1 MLGFVKKYSEV
12 ILWNGALIGLG
23 MMNTDSTTSFCILK
37 NIGIDW
43 CPGCGLGHA
52 IHYALHLEFAKSVQE
67 HILGIPA
74 TLIIFY
80 QSCKAIYTINK
91 SNNKTTNY
99 EPTTIIKNV
108 S

>member
-1 MLGFVKKYSEV
+1 MLRFLRKCSEV
-12 ILWNGALIGLG
+12 ILWNGALILLG
-23 MMNTDSTTSFCILK
+23 VMKVDNTASLCILK
-37 NIGIDW
+37 NLGFTW

-52 IHYALHLEFAKSVQE
+52 IHYALHFDFERSIQE

-91 SNNKTTNY
+91 TNNYGPATT
-99 EPTTIIKNV
+99 IKNV

>member
-1 MLGFVKKYSEV
+1 MLRFLRKYSEV
-12 ILWNGALIGLG
+12 ILWNGSLIALGL
-23 MMNTDSTTSFCILK
+23 MNSKSTASLCLLK
-37 NIGIDW
+37 NLGIDW

-52 IHYALHLEFAKSVQE
+52 IHYTLHFEFGKSVQE

-91 SNNKTTNY
+91 TNNYGPATTF
-99 EPTTIIKNV
+99 KNV

>member
-1 MLGFVKKYSEV
+1 MLKFLKKYSEV
-12 ILWNGALIGLG
+12 IIWNGALIALGL
-23 MMNTDSTTSFCILK
+23 MNADSTTSFCILK
-37 NIGIDW
+37 NLGISW

-52 IHYALHLEFAKSVQE
+52 IHYALHFEFAKSIQA

-74 TLIIFY
+74 ALIIFY

-91 SNNKTTNY
+91 TNNY
-99 EPTTIIKNV
+99 GPTTITKNV

>member
-1 MLGFVKKYSEV
+1 MLRFLQKYSEV
-12 ILWNGALIGLG
+12 ILWNGALILLG
-23 MMNTDSTTSFCILK
+23 FMKVDNSTSLCILK
-37 NIGIDW
+37 NLGFTW

-52 IHYALHLEFAKSVQE
+52 IHYALHFEFQKSVQE

-91 SNNKTTNY
+91 TNNYGPATTF
-99 EPTTIIKNV
+99 KNV

>member
-1 MLGFVKKYSEV
+1 MLRFLRKYSEV
-12 ILWNGALIGLG
+12 ILWNGALIALGL
-23 MMNTDSTTSFCILK
+23 MDAKSTTSLCILK
-37 NIGIDW
+37 NLGIEW

-52 IHYALHLEFAKSVQE
+52 IHYALHFEFGKSVQE

-74 TLIIFY
+74 TLILFY

-91 SNNKTTNY
+91 TNSYGPATTF
-99 EPTTIIKNV
+99 KNV